1 MKADLAQGDKSA
13 FVLLPQLSG
22 GASKGCGY
30 ELGVV
35 SVKTAVTMSAEW
47 QILSLVILEV
57 VIMVVKLVILFDIG
71 KLAANGM
78 GEVVGI
84 VEVFLYLWI
93 CV

>member
-35 SVKTAVTMSAEW
+35 SVKTAVTMSAEL
-47 QILSLVILEV
+47 QILSLVILGV

-78 GEVVGI
+78 GEVVGFI
-84 VEVFLYLWI
+84 EVFLYLWI

>member
-1 MKADLAQGDKSA
+1 MKADLAQGAKSA

-22 GASKGCGY
+22 GASKACGY

-35 SVKTAVTMSAEW
+35 SVKTAVMMSAEL
-47 QILSLVILEV
+47 QILSLVILEI
-57 VIMVVKLVILFDIG
+57 VIMVVKLVILFDIS

>member
-1 MKADLAQGDKSA
+1 M
-13 FVLLPQLSG
+13 
-22 GASKGCGY
+22 
-30 ELGVV
+30 V
-35 SVKTAVTMSAEW
+35 SVKTAVTMSAEL

-78 GEVVGI
+78 GEVVGFI
-84 VEVFLYLWI
+84 EVFLYLWI

>member
-1 MKADLAQGDKSA
+1 MRVGKLS
-13 FVLLPQLSG
+13 LPLPLPPH
-22 GASKGCGY
+22 ASICT
-30 ELGVV
+30 LDA
-35 SVKTAVTMSAEW
+35 SVKTAVTMSAEL
-47 QILSLVILEV
+47 QILSLVILEI
-57 VIMVVKLVILFDIG
+57 VIMVVKLVILFDIS